1 MQVEELLQATVT
13 ALEDIKAENTVT
25 LDVRGMTSIADYMVI
40 CSARSSRHLKAIADE
55 VLSKLKER
63 FSIPI
68 HINGENSS
76 GWILLDLGDIIV
88 HIMSEETRDFYALE
102 KLWQKT

>member
-1 MQVEELLQATVT
+1 MQVEELLQATLT
-13 ALEDIKAENTVT
+13 ALEDIKAENIVT
-25 LDVRGMTSIADYMVI
+25 LDVRGMTSIADYMVV
-40 CSARSSRHLKAIADE
+40 CSARSSRHLRAIADD
-55 VLSKLKER
+55 VLVKLKGQ

-68 HINGENSS
+68 NINGENSS
-76 GWILLDLGDIIV
+76 GWILLDLGNIIV

>member
-13 ALEDIKAENTVT
+13 ALEDIKAENIVT

-40 CSARSSRHLKAIADE
+40 CSARSSRHLRAIADD
-55 VLSKLKER
+55 VLTKLKGQ

-68 HINGENSS
+68 TINGENSS

-102 KLWQKT
+102 KRLQKT